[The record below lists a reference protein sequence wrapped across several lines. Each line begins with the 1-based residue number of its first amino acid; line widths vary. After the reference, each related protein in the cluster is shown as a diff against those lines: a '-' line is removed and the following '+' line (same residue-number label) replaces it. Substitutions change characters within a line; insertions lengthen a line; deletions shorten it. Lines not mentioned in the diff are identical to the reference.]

1 MFKRSMVKVCYDY
14 GNSDRFYGD
23 FADSTA
29 AGILQH
35 DLCDLQAMIM
45 RVINVKNYP
54 KITLF

>member
-1 MFKRSMVKVCYDY
+1 MVKVCYDY